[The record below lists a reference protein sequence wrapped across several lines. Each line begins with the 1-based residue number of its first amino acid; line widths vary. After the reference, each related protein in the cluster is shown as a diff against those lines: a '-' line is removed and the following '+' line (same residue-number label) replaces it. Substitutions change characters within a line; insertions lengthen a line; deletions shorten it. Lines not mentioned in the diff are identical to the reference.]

1 MRKITANWKDKGSTR
16 IELLENFRDFAKLFW
31 MVPSKILSQLTKTFT
46 KLTVKSIVSLH
57 LMLLS

>member
-1 MRKITANWKDKGSTR
+1 MRKITANWKDKGLTR

-31 MVPSKILSQLTKTFT
+31 MVPSKILSQLTTFS
-46 KLTVKSIVSLH
+46 KLTVKLIVSLH